1 MTLFDS
7 IRAAAAEVAEGARH
21 LRVRHD
27 RIAAYAASLPLS
39 TAPTALDPALHYV
52 EPERDPEGTAAFV
65 LTLDSVNFGSGWFP
79 AVFGP
84 QASGYAEVAGALAG
98 RFRTGGAPTAA
109 ALARLDGAGAAALTG
124 LDPRNPDARALADLF
139 ARALNDLGRLVE
151 AEHDGRFLG
160 LVEAAGGSAEALVQ
174 SLRRMPLFEDV
185 ADWRG
190 RRVPFLKRAQ
200 IAVADLA
207 LAFGGRGPGRF
218 ADAGALTIFA
228 DNLVPHVL
236 RHDGVLDHSPDLAA
250 RIDRGEPIPPGSEEE
265 VEIRAAAIHAVELM
279 RAALGGAVTSVQLDH
294 ILWNRGEGG
303 GYRRWP
309 RHATRTVFY

>member
-1 MTLFDS
+1 MGLFDG

-21 LRVRHD
+21 LSIRHD
-27 RIAAYAASLPLS
+27 RITAYAASLPLAS
-39 TAPTALDPALHYV
+39 APTGLDPALHYV

-84 QASGYAEVAGALAG
+84 RASGYAEVAGALAR
-98 RFRTGGAPTAA
+98 RFRAGGAVPAA
-109 ALARLDGAGAAALTG
+109 ALARLDTAGAAALAG
-124 LDPRNPDARALADLF
+124 LDPRNPDAADLAAHF
-139 ARALNDLGRLVE
+139 ARALNDLGRLVA
-151 AEHDGRFLG
+151 AEHGGRFLG
-160 LVEAAGGSAEALVQ
+160 LVEAADGSAEALVQ
-174 SLRRMPLFEDV
+174 GLRRMPLFEDV

-190 RRVPFLKRAQ
+190 RPVPFLKRAQ

-207 LAFGGRGPGRF
+207 LAFGGCGPGRF
-218 ADAGALTIFA
+218 ADADRLTVFA

-236 RHDGVLDHSPDLAA
+236 RHDGVLDYAPDLAA
-250 RIDRGEPIPPGSEEE
+250 RIDRGEPLPAGSEEE

-279 RAALGGAVTSVQLDH
+279 RGALPGAVTSVQLDH

-309 RHATRTVFY
+309 RHVTRTVYY

>member
-1 MTLFDS
+1 MTLFDG

-21 LRVRHD
+21 LRIRHD
-27 RIAAYAASLPLS
+27 RIAAYAASLPLES
-39 TAPTALDPALHYV
+39 APTGLDPALHYV

-79 AVFGP
+79 AVFGA
-84 QASGYAEVAGALAG
+84 QASGYAEVAGALAR
-98 RFRTGGAPTAA
+98 RFREGGPVPAA
-109 ALARLDGAGAAALTG
+109 ALARLDRAGAAAIFG
-124 LDPRNPDARALADLF
+124 LDPRNPDAEDLAGHF
-139 ARALNDLGRLVE
+139 TRALNDLGRLVA
-151 AEHDGRFLG
+151 AEHGGRFLG
-160 LVEAAGGSAEALVQ
+160 LVEAAGGSAEALVRR
-174 SLRRMPLFEDV
+174 LRRMPLFEDV

-218 ADAGALTIFA
+218 ADADRLTVFA

-236 RHDGVLDHSPDLAA
+236 RHDGVLDYTPELAA
-250 RIDRGEPIPPGSEEE
+250 RIDRGEPLPAGSEEE

-279 RAALGGAVTSVQLDH
+279 RRALLGAVTSVQLDH
-294 ILWNRGEGG
+294 ILWNRGEDG

-309 RHATRTVFY
+309 RHVTRTVYY